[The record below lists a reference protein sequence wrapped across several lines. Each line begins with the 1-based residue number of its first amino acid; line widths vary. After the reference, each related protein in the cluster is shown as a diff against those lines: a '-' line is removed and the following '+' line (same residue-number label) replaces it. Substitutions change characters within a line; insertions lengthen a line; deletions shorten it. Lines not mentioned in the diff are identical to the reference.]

1 MTVTEAAKALGLNPA
16 TLRLQLK
23 LRKMHGHKMGRTWY
37 VAASEVE
44 RYARENRRPQKDS
57 AA

>member
-1 MTVTEAAKALGLNPA
+1 MTVTEAAKVLGLNPA

-23 LRKMHGHKMGRTWY
+23 LRKMRGHKMGRTWY
-37 VAASEVE
+37 VTAAEVE
-44 RYARENRRPQKDS
+44 RYARENQRQPKD